1 MVRHETGSVA
11 SVRTT
16 MKRVNEN
23 TSGSEGLT
31 DMIVN
36 GTTATGRGPG
46 SDGAGGMT
54 IGSPDV
60 RTVEIDMK
68 TMTKSTSGTGG
79 GDIGNGAPREPALAR
94 RKMQTGEITTNAD
107 GGTGA
112 RQALVIG
119 LVVLALRSEL
129 ASVHPTLTGRLVRG
143 KTHLSV
149 RTLLH
154 RRTHSAPGMLMKTKM
169 GAKRKELLKAQKSL
183 ETNR

>member
-1 MVRHETGSVA
+1 M
-11 SVRTT
+11 

-36 GTTATGRGPG
+36 GTTATGHAPG

-60 RTVEIDMK
+60 QTVKIGTK
-68 TMTKSTSGTGG
+68 RMTKSTSGTGG
-79 GDIGNGAPREPALAR
+79 EGDIGNGAPRGPAPAR
-94 RKMQTGEITTNAD
+94 RTMQTREITTNAG

-112 RQALVIG
+112 RQALIIG
-119 LVVLALRSEL
+119 LVAPVPRSEP
-129 ASVHPTLTGRLVRG
+129 ASVHPTLTSRLVRG

-154 RRTHSAPGMLMKTKM
+154 RRAHSAPGMLMKM
-169 GAKRKELLKAQKSL
+169 KRTCCL
-183 ETNR
+183 ERRSCGSR

>member
-1 MVRHETGSVA
+1 M
-11 SVRTT
+11 T

-36 GTTATGRGPG
+36 GTAATGRGPG
-46 SDGAGGMT
+46 SDDAGGMT

-60 RTVEIDMK
+60 RTVEIDTK

-79 GDIGNGAPREPALAR
+79 GGDIGNGAPREPVLAR
-94 RKMQTGEITTNAD
+94 RTMQTREITTNAD

-112 RQALVIG
+112 RQALTIG
-119 LVVLALRSEL
+119 LVILAPRSEL
-129 ASVHPTLTGRLVRG
+129 APVHPTLTGRLVRG

-154 RRTHSAPGMLMKTKM
+154 RRAHSIPGTLMTMKRICCLEKTSC
-169 GAKRKELLKAQKSL
+169 GSR
-183 ETNR
+183 